1 MKALEMRNISVVRDG
16 KKILD
21 SIDIDIDEHENVA
34 VIGRNGSG
42 KTTLIKLMRGEISP
56 YYDEGLASVMRIFG
70 EDTWSI
76 FDVRSRMGIVSMDL
90 QSMFR
95 GDTKVWE
102 VVSSGFFGSLDVF
115 RNMHLTEE
123 MVKKAYDSA
132 YLMGIEDLLERTV
145 EGLSLGEMRR
155 ALISRALVT
164 DPKTLVLDEPM
175 TGLDIVMSSKFRM
188 MFDIL
193 TERGVNIVMIT
204 HDLADIPEKIG
215 RVIMVKDGKIFADG
229 KKEELITSENMTE
242 LYGEPIKVEKDM
254 GIYRMHLLNGGPS

>member
-1 MKALEMRNISVVRDG
+1 
-16 KKILD
+16 
-21 SIDIDIDEHENVA
+21 
-34 VIGRNGSG
+34 
-42 KTTLIKLMRGEISP
+42 
-56 YYDEGLASVMRIFG
+56 
-70 EDTWSI
+70 
-76 FDVRSRMGIVSMDL
+76 MGIVSMDL

-102 VVSSGFFGSLDVF
+102 VISSGFFGSLDVF
-115 RNMHLTEE
+115 RNMHLTDE
-123 MVKKAYDSA
+123 MVKKAYDMA
-132 YLMGIEDLLERTV
+132 YLVGIEDLLERTV

-155 ALISRALVT
+155 ALIARALVT

-215 RVIMVKDGKIFADG
+215 RVIMVKDGRIFADG

-242 LYGEPIKVEKDM
+242 LYGEPIKVESDM
-254 GIYRMHLLNGGPS
+254 GVYRMHLINRRLS